1 MARST
6 DDVQINTEFYPVSY
20 SLQDSRRP
28 TLYIPE
34 LWATRK
40 NGWKGHMYAD
50 LKGVISTRRRKRRKG
65 THEKNGSAA
74 GSVLQSSLE
83 AAVVSAVTTHSR
95 PRHERLNTLRPR
107 VDGKVASVR
116 GLKTGRDG
124 EAARKPRG
132 RPRSTHSMLKSH
144 SIPFGRNRQ
153 TTYMIHQVVHSL
165 TN

>member
-50 LKGVISTRRRKRRKG
+50 LKGFISTRRRKRRKG

-83 AAVVSAVTTHSR
+83 AAVVSAVTTSVHCSEMNGKILTMFDLGKNYR
-95 PRHERLNTLRPR
+95 P
-107 VDGKVASVR
+107 VR
-116 GLKTGRDG
+116 
-124 EAARKPRG
+124 
-132 RPRSTHSMLKSH
+132 
-144 SIPFGRNRQ
+144 
-153 TTYMIHQVVHSL
+153 
-165 TN
+165 